1 MSALNGKHI
10 LLGITGGIAAY
21 KTAFLVRL
29 FIKAGAQVKCIMT
42 PDAEEF
48 VTPLT
53 LSTLSK
59 NPVVSSFTDTEKNW
73 NNHVELAE
81 WADFMLIA
89 PATANT
95 LSKMVTGKSDN
106 LLLTTYLSA
115 TCPIY
120 IAPAMDLEMYQHNTT
135 KTNLNQLI
143 TASHIIIEPESGEL
157 ASGLEGKGRMAEP
170 ENIIDFISQHLLKQ
184 LPLYNKKVLITAG
197 PTYEPID
204 PVRFIGNHS
213 SGKMGYEMAKT
224 ALDLGAKVILISGPT
239 HLTLTH
245 PNLELIKI
253 SAAQD
258 MFDQA
263 MSFYKDVDIA
273 IASAAVSDYRPKT
286 YYDQKVKKTEEDI
299 FRIDL
304 IKNPDILKTFG
315 QKKQHQF
322 LVGFALET
330 NNEIENAKQKLDK
343 KNLDFIVLNSL
354 QDKGAGFKNDTN
366 KISIITKD
374 NIKRFDIKPK
384 SEVAKDIFNEILD
397 MGFNDKA
404 NA

>member
-1 MSALNGKHI
+1 MSALSGKHI

-21 KTAFLVRL
+21 KSAFLVRL
-29 FIKAGAQVKCIMT
+29 FVKAGAHVKCIMT

-59 NPVVSSFTDTEKNW
+59 HSVLSSFTDSEKNW
-73 NNHVELAE
+73 NNHVELAD

-95 LSKMVTGKSDN
+95 ISKMVSGKSDN
-106 LLLTTYLSA
+106 LLMTTYLSA

-120 IAPAMDLEMYQHNTT
+120 IAPAMDLEMYKH
-135 KTNLNQLI
+135 KT
-143 TASHIIIEPESGEL
+143 TASNLAKLSDSGHLIIEPESGEL

-170 ENIIDFISQHLLKQ
+170 ESIVNFIAQHLLKQ
-184 LPLYNKKVLITAG
+184 MPLYNKRVLITAG
-197 PTYEPID
+197 PTYEAID

-213 SGKMGYEMAKT
+213 SGKMGYEMTKV
-224 ALDLGAKVILISGPT
+224 ALNLGAKVVLISGPT
-239 HLTLTH
+239 HLNLSH
-245 PNLELIKI
+245 SNLELIRVN
-253 SAAQD
+253 SAQD
-258 MFDQA
+258 MFDNA
-263 MSFYKDVDIA
+263 MKYFDSVDIA

-286 YYDQKVKKTEEDI
+286 YYDKKVKKTEDT

-304 IKNPDILKTFG
+304 VKNPDILKTFG
-315 QKKQHQF
+315 QLKKQQF

-330 NNEIENAKQKLDK
+330 NNEIENAKQKLNK

-354 QDKGAGFKNDTN
+354 QDKGAGFKNNTN

-374 NIKRFDIKPK
+374 DIKRFDVKPK
-384 SEVAKDIFNEILD
+384 SEVAKDIFNEILISR
-397 MGFNDKA
+397 FNHKA
-404 NA
+404 DA